1 MRDRWP
7 HLFLGLM
14 LAQAAHSVEEY
25 VFRLYEVF
33 PPARLLS
40 GFISA
45 NHAVGFAIANT
56 VLVSFGAWCYV
67 ALVRRNRPA
76 GVLWAWFWTCLE
88 AANGAMHLIVAAF
101 RGEYF
106 PGAATA
112 PLLLGFAAALA
123 IALNGRNTT
132 LELRSPEF

>member
-1 MRDRWP
+1 MGNRWP

-14 LAQAAHSVEEY
+14 LAQAAHSVEEC
-25 VFRLYEVF
+25 VFGLYEVF

-56 VLVSFGAWCYV
+56 LLVSFGAWCYV
-67 ALVRRNRPA
+67 ALVRRRRPA

-88 AANGAMHLIVAAF
+88 AGNGAMHLLIAAS

-112 PLLLGFAAALA
+112 PLLLGFAVALSF
-123 IALNGRNTT
+123 ALTGRHT
-132 LELRSPEF
+132 SKSSSQ